1 MKDVC
6 IVQVVL
12 MTGLVAAGSA
22 SAQSGAPESVC
33 PDNNPA
39 VFHACAIDAMRSFDP
54 PRTYDGQP
62 DLSGIWDLP
71 GNANEDIEEH
81 PASLDDNG
89 NPSIIV
95 DPADGKT
102 PIRAWA
108 DELRRA
114 NATAY
119 VHPAAACFLSG
130 VPYIMY
136 RPDPFQFLQTPEYV
150 VILGERAHSYRI
162 VYLNDMPPLG
172 DDVRLWN
179 GYSTGRWDGN
189 TLVIETT
196 HQNAL
201 PWLDQR
207 ARFYT
212 TDARVVERLTLVDA
226 NTLHYQATLE
236 DANVYTR
243 PFTIALA
250 YRRNTEEGTELLE
263 EGCYESN
270 AALLGIYRAQG
281 LGVFTG
287 VSVEE
292 AQRAT
297 QAEEAAA
304 R

>member
-1 MKDVC
+1 MRDYIPVA
-6 IVQVVL
+6 IVI
-12 MTGLVAAGSA
+12 MTACGIAERAM
-22 SAQSGAPESVC
+22 AQGATAESVC
-33 PDNNPA
+33 PDNTA
-39 VFHACAIDAMRSFDP
+39 AIFHACALEAMRTFDP
-54 PRTYDGQP
+54 PRTLEGDP

-81 PASLDDNG
+81 PATLDDNG

-108 DELRRA
+108 DELRRV
-114 NATAY
+114 NATGY
-119 VHPAAACFLSG
+119 IHPAAACFLSG

-136 RPDPFQFLQTPEYV
+136 RPDPYQILQTPGLV
-150 VILGERAHSYRI
+150 VILGERVHSYRLI
-162 VYLNDMPPLG
+162 YMNDMPPPG
-172 DDVRLWN
+172 ESIRLWN
-179 GYSTGRWDGN
+179 GYSTGRWEGN

-196 HQNAL
+196 HQNGL

-226 NTLHYQATLE
+226 NTLHYEATLE

-281 LGVFTG
+281 LGIFTG

-297 QAEEAAA
+297 QAEEAAP